1 MPDRF
6 AAPSWLDVSRETLQK
21 LEELAILVQ
30 KWSRKINLVSQIDV
44 NQIWDR
50 HILDSAQVLDAA
62 PKAWRR
68 WVDLGSGGGFPGL
81 VVSVLAEGG
90 QKVVLVESDGR
101 KAAFLQSASISL
113 DLDTE
118 VINARVENISPQKAD
133 VVSARALA
141 PLDDLLTY
149 AAPHV
154 LSGGIC
160 LFLKGA
166 KSDDELTRARRNWN
180 MSVDKIPSKTESS
193 GTILKIGALSRV

>member
-30 KWSRKINLVSQIDV
+30 KWSRKINLVSQTDV
-44 NQIWDR
+44 NQIWER
-50 HILDSAQVLDAA
+50 HILDSGQVLDAA

-81 VVSVLAEGG
+81 VISVLAEGG

-118 VINARVENISPQKAD
+118 VINARVENISSQKAD

-154 LSGGIC
+154 LSGGVC